1 MDNNE
6 KAANDSKR
14 PYKYIVALD
23 FEATCWLHQPPAEY
37 RNAEIIEFPA
47 VLLNLETG
55 QIEAEFHQ
63 YLKPREKPQ
72 LSDYCLELTGI
83 TQQTVDNGISLKS
96 CLQLFEEWLSKELRS
111 RQLQLPKES
120 KDNPLGNCAFV
131 TWSDYDLSVFL
142 ELECRRKS
150 IEKPKYLDQWIN
162 MQAIFKKK
170 FHRRKSNNFS
180 NALNYVGLKFRGQQ
194 HAGIDDARNLAYLT
208 YKMVK
213 KGTTLKITTD
223 MSPTVWNLNCF

>member
-1 MDNNE
+1 MDN
-6 KAANDSKR
+6 SKKSADKTEQ

-23 FEATCWLHQPPAEY
+23 FEATCWLHQPPPEY
-37 RNAEIIEFPA
+37 RKAEIIEFPA

-55 QIEAEFHQ
+55 QIESEFHQ
-63 YLKPREKPQ
+63 YLKPTEKPQ
-72 LSDYCLELTGI
+72 LSDYCLKLTGI
-83 TQQTVDNGISLKS
+83 TQQTVDQGISLQL

-120 KDNPLGNCAFV
+120 KDNRLGNCAFV

-150 IEKPKYLDQWIN
+150 IAKPKYLDQWIN
-162 MQAIFKKK
+162 MQQIFKKY
-170 FHRRKSNNFS
+170 FHRRKSNSFS
-180 NALNYVGLKFRGQQ
+180 NALNYVGLKFVGQQ
-194 HAGIDDARNLAYLT
+194 HSGIDDARNLAYLT

-213 KGTTLKITTD
+213 KGATLKITID
-223 MSPTVWNLNCF
+223 MSPSVWNLNCF